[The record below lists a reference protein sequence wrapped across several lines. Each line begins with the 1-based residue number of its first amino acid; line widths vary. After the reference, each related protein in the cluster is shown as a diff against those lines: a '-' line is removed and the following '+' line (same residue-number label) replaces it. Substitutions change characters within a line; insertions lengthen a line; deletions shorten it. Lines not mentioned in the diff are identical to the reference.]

1 MGGFKEV
8 STDNSLPMITMA
20 QTRKQRKGTDVE
32 DFKEGILDISL
43 PTIIYG
49 NYPVITKFS
58 PW

>member
-43 PTIIYG
+43 PTREIFQKRKHSDK
-49 NYPVITKFS
+49 TKS
-58 PW
+58 